1 MNTHRPSRFDGFTL
15 VEMMV
20 AITISLIILV
30 AVSSLFVSTK
40 RTYNEQDR
48 QAKMQEGARFA
59 LNFLTYDLRH
69 AGYFGCL
76 DDVNSQTVN
85 STVNASASLFLNAL
99 IPIEGVENATGNWY
113 PSGNTTLPA
122 GIKSNTDAIVLRMS
136 SPTDPVSITDPM
148 PNTSAELK
156 VSSITGINDGDILM
170 ISDCSSADVFQ
181 VTAVQTSLHIQH
193 NAGGST
199 PPGNSTQQLSKRYS
213 PPAQVFKF
221 VIRTYFI
228 RDNNGVPGLF
238 RQDNSAPA
246 EELVPGV
253 DQLQITYGVDTDN
266 PPDKVPNVY
275 LRAGDAGLQSAADW
289 SRVRSARIGLLVRT
303 TDDKSRDKDAHTGG
317 WTINGQAVGAFND
330 TNRRQ
335 QYEITVNMRN
345 L

>member
-1 MNTHRPSRFDGFTL
+1 MNTYRSRFDGFTL

-59 LNFLTYDLRH
+59 LNFLTYDLRQ

-76 DDVNSQTVN
+76 DDINTQTVN

-99 IPIEGVENATGNWY
+99 IPIEGIENAAGSWH

-136 SPTDPVSITDPM
+136 SPTDAVSISDPM

-156 VSSITGINDGDILM
+156 VSAISGINDGDILM

-181 VTAVQTSLHIQH
+181 VTAVQTSSLHIQH

-221 VIRTYFI
+221 LIRTYFI

-238 RQDNSAPA
+238 RQDNGGTPV
-246 EELVPGV
+246 ELVPGV
-253 DQLQITYGVDTDN
+253 DQLQITYGKDTDN

-275 LRAGDAGLQSAADW
+275 LRAGDPGLITPADW
-289 SRVRSARIGLLVRT
+289 SRVRTVRIGLLVRT
-303 TDDKSRDKDAHTGG
+303 TDDKTRDKDPHTTG
-317 WTINGQAVGAFND
+317 WTINGQAVAAFND